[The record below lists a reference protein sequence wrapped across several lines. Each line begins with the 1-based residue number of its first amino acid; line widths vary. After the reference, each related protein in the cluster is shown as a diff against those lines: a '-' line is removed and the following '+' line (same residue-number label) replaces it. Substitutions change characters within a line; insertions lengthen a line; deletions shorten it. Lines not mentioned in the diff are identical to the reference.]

1 MAAGRGS
8 CMHTSR
14 KTGDDDYGDD
24 DDDDDDDVIE
34 TKHLIITLPSTG
46 QRNDPVRPRRKNK
59 RKIRNKK

>member
-1 MAAGRGS
+1 
-8 CMHTSR
+8 MHTSR